1 MPSWPA
7 ATNSFTFS
15 FTAARACRELPAQ
28 VSPSESANAA
38 AFSGEA
44 SSTFVT
50 STQSSADSW

>member
-1 MPSWPA
+1 MPIWPF

-15 FTAARACRELPAQ
+15 FTAARACLEFPGQ
-28 VSPSESANAA
+28 VRPSESAKAD
-38 AFSGEA
+38 AFSGDA

>member
-15 FTAARACRELPAQ
+15 FTPASACFELPAQ
-28 VSPSESANAA
+28 ARPSESANAA

-50 STQSSADSW
+50 STQSSADRW